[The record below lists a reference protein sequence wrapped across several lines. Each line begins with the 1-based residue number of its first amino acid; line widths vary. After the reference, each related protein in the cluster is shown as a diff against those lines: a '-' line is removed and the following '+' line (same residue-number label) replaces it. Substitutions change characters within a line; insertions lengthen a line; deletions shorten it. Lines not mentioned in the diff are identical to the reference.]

1 MDSDLVSQTTKD
13 DEITQFICDIRD
25 YLRASLEP
33 SEYENTSTIFYVTTA
48 EVTEQLLSR
57 CNSLLQRL
65 NDSNNAKNIEHA
77 KPLKNG
83 SATMT
88 NDVENYHQNQAKVN
102 NNSLHYNNHI
112 NVRNNNNNKNNNNNN
127 NNTSSVTTSNT
138 SNGLAIPETT
148 VDDVLYLNM
157 SPVNNQQSKSSP
169 REFKIL
175 DSTDYTES
183 NKSLRDSSASSKG
196 NKSFLYHN
204 HINSGGIMANDFVE
218 ENLENPLDDFDND
231 DDPQIYD
238 ICQVTTQGSDGEE
251 DYVLEETHKAI
262 PNTDSDF
269 SLAGIDCP
277 YIDLPAG
284 HLAIQTSAKYG
295 QLQRIEKRI
304 FFDQSKKY
312 YCGILND
319 WFLCYAEGPTAS
331 KPTVTLHLKMP
342 GIEIE
347 HFGEG
352 KRRDVCFQ
360 ISTLDPNK
368 RFVFQAANE
377 VDAKEWIHAIEAAI
391 RNDTNVDSNGSNHKI
406 NARKSCSTPTTK
418 RITFLSSFHKLTNE
432 NKRFSTLFNTIND
445 CIYEEP
451 SPLYQVNEPS
461 ELLIDKDDEN
471 SDSPPELPLK
481 QTSPAALAQKFDY
494 DIPTRLAQ
502 PLKSGGGKSSEIVL
516 LTTSPDTKASSGNS
530 SPERKSVSVDSE
542 DGSDFQTKVRELH
555 SKLSSQL
562 AAGPNLKKI
571 NKKSYTAA
579 NQNDSNSLIINSLPS
594 TPKNWLFSR
603 LSKTTSSTRSFSS
616 SSSSS
621 SAALISP
628 TKCKSEKQNL
638 LNFADTCESGVGGGF
653 DSIDSHLSSNPNS
666 PILKTNSPLLSSG
679 KSKVNM
685 IINKLEATG
694 HQLPFGV
701 DAVASFSSFCEN
713 DCNNYETIVTNTY

>member
-48 EVTEQLLSR
+48 EVTEQLLNR

-65 NDSNNAKNIEHA
+65 NDSNNAKKIEQA

-83 SATMT
+83 SVMT

-112 NVRNNNNNKNNNNNN
+112 NVRNNN
-127 NNTSSVTTSNT
+127 TSSVTSNT
-138 SNGLAIPETT
+138 SNQSGLAIPETT

-157 SPVNNQQSKSSP
+157 SPVNNQRSRSSP

-175 DSTDYTES
+175 ESTDSTES
-183 NKSLRDSSASSKG
+183 IKSFRDSSASSKG
-196 NKSFLYHN
+196 NKSFLYHHN
-204 HINSGGIMANDFVE
+204 HINSGIRANDFVE
-218 ENLENPLDDFDND
+218 ENLENALDDFDND

-262 PNTDSDF
+262 PNIDSDF
-269 SLAGIDCP
+269 PLAGIDCP
-277 YIDLPAG
+277 YVDLPAG
-284 HLAIQTSAKYG
+284 HLAIQTSANKYG

-319 WFLCYAEGPTAS
+319 WFLCYAEGPTTV
-331 KPTVTLHLKMP
+331 KPTITLHLKMP

-360 ISTLDPNK
+360 ISTSDPNK

-406 NARKSCSTPTTK
+406 NARKSCTAPTTK

-471 SDSPPELPLK
+471 SDSPPVLPLK

-494 DIPTRLAQ
+494 DIPTRPAQ
-502 PLKSGGGKSSEIVL
+502 PLKSGGGKSPEIVL
-516 LTTSPDTKASSGNS
+516 LTTSPDTKASSGNT
-530 SPERKSVSVDSE
+530 SPERKERKAVGVDSE

-638 LNFADTCESGVGGGF
+638 LNFADSCESGVGGGF

-666 PILKTNSPLLSSG
+666 PILKTNSPLLNSG

-701 DAVASFSSFCEN
+701 DVAVASFSSFCEN